1 MMDYVIK
8 VTPPPCAVVVFGTFR
23 GRVNACFTP
32 LCTFYLDA
40 KITDPYAFFDT
51 SACDVRSLKILARSL
66 NVAVAPIRFFFFF
79 FLRVFAFAVFTAFLL
94 GSQLGSAQVGTG

>member
-1 MMDYVIK
+1 M
-8 VTPPPCAVVVFGTFR
+8 
-23 GRVNACFTP
+23 GRLVGGSRSS

-51 SACDVRSLKILARSL
+51 FACDVRSLKILARSL
-66 NVAVAPIRFFFFF
+66 NVSCCSHSF